1 MVITRTGTVVPLGVT
16 GAPQESVTAVLFKN
30 VWPGCV
36 AGTEINNN

>member
-1 MVITRTGTVVPLGVT
+1 MVITRTGSLVPLGVA

-36 AGTEINNN
+36 TGTEINNN